1 MTMNANLFQSTIS
14 LLRSKVMA
22 ITFPLMLLALAL
34 FAAPAARAQSATVFG
49 SLSNF
54 DVVNNTGKDAHGFEI
69 QLEGLQPGDVYYTF
83 SVQRYGS
90 PVVVPYATGVYVR
103 WTSAYDNNAQQFL
116 QTTLAHAPGT
126 PFAGSCYQWGAD
138 YANSGCEHFG
148 VTLRANAT
156 KTTYRWMVAD
166 AQTAGALAA
175 VDPPVAIPA
184 PTYVVLP
191 PAQPAEPPVLEAQ
204 IEAPE
209 PPEQPEQFGNAQ
221 WVKVFK
227 TEMQREVALEELV
240 SDNAIVPQDPAQA
253 EVAWE
258 ILQASPPSNSNGNRN
273 RRQNQGGLN
282 AGTRSVIRRYEI
294 YQYTGAY
301 DPLTH
306 EAACADGTCSAPQA
320 GELGDFIGAQM
331 AAANVGV
338 PSVTVTTAGNGNV
351 SSSDKV
357 ISCGNKCSAAYGAGT
372 QVTLTANPAS
382 GSAFTGWGGACRGTL
397 ATCTLSVND
406 QLGVTANFAPVY
418 TLSIGRS
425 GSGTVTSSP
434 LAIDCGKTCS
444 AKIVQ
449 GSTVTLTATPATG
462 QHFVN
467 WSGACSGTAPTC
479 SVTIT
484 KDTQVQAVFAK

>member
-1 MTMNANLFQSTIS
+1 MYANWFQPRVA
-14 LLRSKVMA
+14 LLRSKVMFT
-22 ITFPLMLLALAL
+22 TFSLALLALAL

-83 SVQRYGS
+83 NVQRYGS
-90 PVVVPYATGVYVR
+90 PVIVPYATGVYVR
-103 WTSAYDNNAQQFL
+103 WTSGYDNTAQQFL
-116 QTTLAHAPGT
+116 QTTTAHEPST
-126 PFAGSCYQWGAD
+126 PFAGSCYSWGAG
-138 YANSGCEHFG
+138 YATSGCEHFG
-148 VTLRANAT
+148 VTLRANAI
-156 KTTYRWMVAD
+156 KTTYRWLVAD
-166 AQTAGALAA
+166 PQTQGTLAS

-253 EVAWE
+253 EIAWE
-258 ILQASPPSNSNGNRN
+258 ILQASPPSNSNGKRN

-282 AGTRSVIRRYEI
+282 AGTRSVIRRYEV
-294 YQYTGAY
+294 YGYTGAY
-301 DPLTH
+301 DPITH
-306 EAACADGTCSAPQA
+306 EVVCADGTCSAPQA
-320 GELGDFIGAQM
+320 GELGDFVGAQM

-338 PSVTVTTAGNGNV
+338 PSVTVAKSGNGNV
-351 SSSDKV
+351 ASSDKV
-357 ISCGNKCSAAYGAGT
+357 ISCGNKCSAAYSAGT
-372 QVTLTANPAS
+372 QVTLTASPAS
-382 GSAFTGWGGACRGTL
+382 GSAFTGWGGACRGTQ
-397 ATCTLSVND
+397 ATCAVTVND
-406 QLGVTANFAPVY
+406 QLDVTANFAPVF

-425 GSGTVTSSP
+425 GSGTVASTP
-434 LAIDCGKTCS
+434 AAIDCGKTCS

-449 GSTVTLTATPATG
+449 GSTVTLTATPAAG

-479 SVTIT
+479 SVTINQNA
-484 KDTQVQAVFAK
+484 QVQAVFSK